1 MSGKLKTLLLIL
13 AVMLC
18 VANMANAQPG
28 GPDGPGP
35 KGGPGFHGGPPPFT
49 MPGVP
54 PEKCE
59 AVDKILKD
67 LPARLFPLEQELKV
81 LNAKLEALVV
91 DAKSDEAAIAA
102 RLDDIAKVRAA
113 IAKIMVDV
121 RRQVLKETGILLPP
135 LKGRPGP
142 MPGPGPGPGPRPAFP
157 G

>member
-1 MSGKLKTLLLIL
+1 
-13 AVMLC
+13 
-18 VANMANAQPG
+18 
-28 GPDGPGP
+28 
-35 KGGPGFHGGPPPFT
+35 

-142 MPGPGPGPGPRPAFP
+142 MPGPGPGPDPGPHFP
-157 G
+157 VNPLTPSLHDDGVPGCPPRDPVPSRDQVN

>member
-13 AVMLC
+13 AVMFC

-35 KGGPGFHGGPPPFT
+35 KGGPGYHGGPPPFT

-54 PEKCE
+54 PEKCQ
-59 AVDKILKD
+59 AVDKILKE

-81 LNAKLEALVV
+81 RTAKLEALVV
-91 DAKSDEAAIAA
+91 DPTSDDAAINAG
-102 RLDDIAKVRAA
+102 LDEIAKVRAA
-113 IAKIMVDV
+113 IFKVRVDA

-135 LKGRPGP
+135 LKRHPGPGP
-142 MPGPGPGPGPRPAFP
+142 MPGPGHAFP
-157 G
+157 N

>member
-1 MSGKLKTLLLIL
+1 MSSKLKTLLLIL
-13 AVMLC
+13 AVMFC
-18 VANMANAQPG
+18 VANMAHAQPG

-35 KGGPGFHGGPPPFT
+35 KGGPGYHGGPPPFT

-54 PEKCE
+54 PEKCQ
-59 AVDKILKD
+59 AVDTILKE

-81 LNAKLEALVV
+81 QTAKLEALVV
-91 DAKSDEAAIAA
+91 DPKSDEAAINA
-102 RLDDIAKVRAA
+102 RLDEIAKVRAA
-113 IAKIMVDV
+113 IEKTRVDV

-142 MPGPGPGPGPRPAFP
+142 MPGPMPGPIRGFP